1 LKQNKEL
8 LLACSSKFCEM
19 FGRIE
24 QKQFSGNHSK
34 IAKELNFA
42 LKTAPKNDKQPQAN
56 LHDQQQNA
64 S

>member
-1 LKQNKEL
+1 
-8 LLACSSKFCEM
+8 M